1 MRDAFIVAVLEAI
14 DDLDEDAASDRIG
27 ESLLSELTD
36 KLLKTRPTKV
46 LHDKEDVVRCLECLI
61 ELKDVLVV
69 HLLQQFDL
77 SFNRFPTGGLP
88 DPVLLVYLNRHGL
101 LGLVVVPSSHRGIGT
116 LPDLPP
122 DIVLFLY
129 FEVVSIEWWEGRP
142 KLAAKLVFIKPWVL
156 RILDLLHRRR
166 WRLRL
171 RLRRLWTFHCC
182 LFSRFLFG
190 LAQEIGEG
198 WLRKTLR

>member
-101 LGLVVVPSSHRGIGT
+101 LGLVVVPSSHRGIRS
-116 LPDLPP
+116 LPDLPS

-142 KLAAKLVFIKPWVL
+142 KLGTELAFIETRKLN
-156 RILDLLHRRR
+156 
-166 WRLRL
+166 
-171 RLRRLWTFHCC
+171 
-182 LFSRFLFG
+182 
-190 LAQEIGEG
+190 
-198 WLRKTLR
+198 